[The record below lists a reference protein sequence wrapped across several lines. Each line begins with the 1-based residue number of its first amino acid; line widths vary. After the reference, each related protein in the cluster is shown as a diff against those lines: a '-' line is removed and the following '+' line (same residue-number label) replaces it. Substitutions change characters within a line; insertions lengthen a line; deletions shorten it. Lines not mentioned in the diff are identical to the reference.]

1 MLLEPGTRLGPYE
14 VLAPLGVGGM
24 GEVWRARDSGL
35 GREVALKVLPAALA
49 QDADRLARFER
60 EAQALA
66 SLNHPNIGAIYGLE
80 RAGSSPCLVLELV
93 LGETLEAR
101 LARGALPVKDA
112 LRVGVQIAA
121 AIEVAHAR
129 GLVHRDLKP
138 GNVMLTADG
147 TVKVLDFGLARSEPS
162 APPPSSPDAL
172 TLTSGPAPL
181 GATMPGVVVGTAA
194 YMSPEQARGATVDRR
209 ADVWAFGC
217 VLFECLAGR
226 PAFEGATTSDLLA
239 RILEREPDWALLPAG
254 LPSRGREILRR
265 CLRKDASE
273 RPRDLRDVGLELA
286 ELAGGAVRADA
297 ALERSIAVLPFDNL
311 GNTDDAFFADGMTDE
326 ILNALAH
333 LEGLR
338 VAARTSCFAFKG
350 RREDLRTVGEKLDV
364 ASVLEGSVR
373 RAGARLRI
381 TVQLVNVADGY
392 QLWSERY
399 DRELT
404 DVFAVQDE
412 IAGAIAEKLKVTFH
426 GGVAGARPRHGTHSV
441 EAYELFLK
449 GRAFQY
455 QRGRHILA
463 AMPLFE
469 QAIALDP
476 NYAEAHASL
485 ADSYRLLG
493 TFGMAPFAEVMP
505 KARELSQRALA
516 IDPEQSEAW
525 ATLGDVEIQFD
536 RTAVPAMRSFDRALA
551 ADPKNV
557 RARCERASW
566 GYAFGVVA
574 AEEAIAECRLA
585 MSDDPLNAWVNGMV
599 GLVLSY
605 AGRHDEAIASSE
617 HAYELDP
624 DSFFALWNRLRA
636 YAWAGRGAQ
645 AVALAP
651 DTLSRTGRNPYVLGT
666 LAWVHGQAGRRAEA
680 RAIRDE
686 MEARARFEFMPP
698 HWSAV
703 AAAACGL
710 LDEAF
715 AYAERGA
722 SDRDPFMVHARVS
735 PLFESMRADPRW
747 AALAQR
753 IW

>member
-1 MLLEPGTRLGPYE
+1 
-14 VLAPLGVGGM
+14 M
-24 GEVWRARDSGL
+24 GEVWRARDTRL
-35 GREVALKVLPAALA
+35 GREVAIKALPGALA
-49 QDADRLARFER
+49 HDADRLARFER

-66 SLNHPNIGAIYGLE
+66 SLNHPNIAAIYGLE
-80 RAGSSPCLVLELV
+80 QAEGAPYLVLELV

-101 LARGALPVKDA
+101 LARGPLPVKDA
-112 LRVGVQIAA
+112 LRVGVQMAA
-121 AIEVAHAR
+121 AVEAAHAR

-147 TVKVLDFGLARSEPS
+147 VVKVLDFGLARADAS
-162 APPPSSPDAL
+162 AIGAAPDGA
-172 TLTSGPAPL
+172 TMAV
-181 GATMPGVVVGTAA
+181 GATMPGMVVGTAA
-194 YMSPEQARGATVDRR
+194 YMSPEQARGLAVDRR
-209 ADVWAFGC
+209 TDVWAFGC
-217 VLFECLAGR
+217 VLFECLAGTR
-226 PAFEGATTSDLLA
+226 AFEGATTSDLLA
-239 RILEREPDWALLPAG
+239 RILEREPDWTRLPAG
-254 LPSRGREILRR
+254 LPARAREILRR
-265 CLRKDASE
+265 CLRKDADE

-286 ELAGGAVRADA
+286 ELAGGAVARGEAG
-297 ALERSIAVLPFDNL
+297 LERSIAVLPFDNL
-311 GNTDDAFFADGMTDE
+311 GNAEDAFFADGMTDE

-364 ASVLEGSVR
+364 ATVLEGSVR

-412 IAGAIAEKLKVTFH
+412 IAGAIAARLKVTLH
-426 GGVAGARPRHGTHSV
+426 GDAALARPRHGTQSL

-449 GRAFQY
+449 GRALQY

-476 NYAEAHASL
+476 NYTEALAWL

-505 KARELSQRALA
+505 KARDLAQRALA

-525 ATLGDVEIQFD
+525 ATLGDVEIQYD
-536 RTAVPAMRSFDRALA
+536 RTPGPAMRSFDRSLA
-551 ADPKNV
+551 TDPKNV
-557 RARCERASW
+557 RARCERISW
-566 GYAFGVVA
+566 GYAFGVFTSD
-574 AEEAIAECRLA
+574 EAIEECRAA
-585 MSDDPLNAWVNGMV
+585 MADDPLNAWVTGMV
-599 GLVLSY
+599 GLVLGY
-605 AGRHDEAIASSE
+605 AGRHDEAVAASE
-617 HAYELDP
+617 RAYALDP
-624 DSFFALWNRLRA
+624 ESFFAVWNRLRA
-636 YAWAGRGAQ
+636 HAWAGNDAS
-645 AVALAP
+645 ALALAA
-651 DTLSRTGRNPYVLGT
+651 DTLARTGRNPYVLGT
-666 LAWVHGQAGRRAEA
+666 IAWLHGRAGRVAQA

-703 AAAACGL
+703 ASAACGL

-715 AYAERGA
+715 AHAERAA
-722 SDRDPFMVHARVS
+722 SDRDPFLVHARVS

-747 AALAQR
+747 ADLAR
-753 IW
+753 KVWGGDAAVASD